1 MRRRRSC
8 RASLGVVVVAVVC
21 GLLAGCGWIGGDDA
35 ERFCRS
41 LIPAFN
47 DPNDRI
53 EITSTSV
60 RSLSVSRE
68 TMVSLSYRIVDGTGQ
83 RQLRAFHCLLSR
95 APSVDRSGIE
105 GFRLLGAA
113 TEEGALGE
121 LRLHLLRRTWI
132 ESGRIETAD
141 PAAVTVLSLAPRVS
155 PRTAAVLQTLLAALP
170 AISIYALLAT
180 AYSLIYGLIGRIN
193 LAFGEIAMLSG
204 YGAFLGFALL
214 TISGSDAP
222 VAVLAAVALGL
233 ATAAI
238 WGMALG
244 RVVLAPLATRP
255 GQHILIATAGVSIA
269 AAETV
274 RLAQGAGVR
283 WMSPLLNRTI
293 GVAESETMVVTLTPM
308 ALLVALTAGA
318 ASWLTVIVMAR
329 TRAGRAWRAVA
340 DDSFAAEMFGLDAR
354 RVLVYTSVL
363 ASLLAGL
370 AGVLVTLHYG
380 GVGHSGGLSI
390 GLKALLAAVLG
401 GIGSIGGAMLGGIA
415 IGLGETLWA
424 AVFSI
429 ESRDIALFSLLAVAI
444 VVRSGLGRPG

>member
-1 MRRRRSC
+1 LAC
-8 RASLGVVVVAVVC
+8 LV
-21 GLLAGCGWIGGDDA
+21 LAGCGWIGGDDA

-47 DPNDRI
+47 DPGDRI
-53 EITSTSV
+53 ETTSRSV
-60 RSLSVSRE
+60 RLLTLSRE
-68 TMVSLSYRIVDGTGQ
+68 TMVSLSYRTVDGVGQ
-83 RQLRAFHCLLSR
+83 RRLRAFHCLLSR
-95 APSVDRSGIE
+95 TATVDRSGIV

-141 PAAVTVLSLAPRVS
+141 PAAVTILSLAPRVS
-155 PRTAAVLQTLLAALP
+155 SQTAAAMQTLLAALP

-180 AYSLIYGLIGRIN
+180 AYALIYGLIGRIN
-193 LAFGEIAMLSG
+193 LAFGDIAMLSG

-214 TISGSDAP
+214 TIFGGDASA
-222 VAVLAAVALGL
+222 AVLAAVALGL

-238 WGMALG
+238 WGLALG
-244 RVVLAPLATRP
+244 RFVLAPLATRP

-269 AAETV
+269 VAEAM

-283 WMSPLLNRTI
+283 WMSPLLSRVI

-308 ALLVALTAGA
+308 AVLVALTAGT
-318 ASWLTVIVMAR
+318 ASWLTVIVMRR

-340 DDSFAAEMFGLDAR
+340 DDSFAAEMLGLDAR
-354 RVLVYTSVL
+354 RVLVYTAML
-363 ASLLAGL
+363 ASLLAGV

-429 ESRDIALFSLLAVAI
+429 ETRDIALFSLLAVAI
-444 VVRSGLGRPG
+444 VMRSGVDRPR

>member
-1 MRRRRSC
+1 MRRRRAC
-8 RASLGVVVVAVVC
+8 RAVLRWFSIGLVC
-21 GLLAGCGWIGGDDA
+21 ALLSGCGWIGGDDA

-47 DPNDRI
+47 DPSDRI

-60 RSLSVSRE
+60 RTLSAARE
-68 TMVSLSYRIVDGTGQ
+68 TTVSLSYRVADAAGQ
-83 RQLRAFHCLLSR
+83 RRLRAFHCLLSR
-95 APSVDRSGIE
+95 VPASDRSGVE

-113 TEEGALGE
+113 TEEGTLGE
-121 LRLHLLRRTWI
+121 IRLHLLRRTWI
-132 ESGRIETAD
+132 ESGRIEAAD
-141 PAAVTVLSLAPRVS
+141 PAAVTMLAVAPRVS
-155 PRTAAVLQTLLAALP
+155 PATAAMLQTLLAALP

-214 TISGSDAP
+214 TIVGSEAP
-222 VAVLAAVALGL
+222 VAVLAAVTLGL

-244 RVVLAPLATRP
+244 RLVLAPLASRP

-269 AAETV
+269 AAETM

-293 GVAESETMVVTLTPM
+293 GVAESDTMVVTLTPM
-308 ALLVALTAGA
+308 AVLVALSAGA
-318 ASWLTVIVMAR
+318 ASMLTVLVMR
-329 TRAGRAWRAVA
+329 QTRAGRAWRAVA
-340 DDSFAAEMFGLDAR
+340 DDSVAAEMLGLDAR
-354 RVLVYTSVL
+354 RVLIRTAVF

-424 AVFSI
+424 AAFSI
-429 ESRDIALFSLLAVAI
+429 ESRDIALFTLLAIAI
-444 VVRSGLGRPG
+444 VVRSSLGRPG